1 MEIDYT
7 NIKVIGFDADDTLW
21 VNETYFRDAEL
32 AFAKLMAPYETANK
46 IDQELFK
53 RQIENLPLYG
63 YGIKGFILSM
73 VEIAMELSNNSV
85 DIETIDSILNIG
97 KDMLNKPVNLLD
109 GVEEVLQTLSLKYR
123 LIVVTKGDLLDQER
137 KLEKS
142 GLMHYFHHIE
152 VVSDKQE
159 ANYSKL
165 LNHLDVKPSEFLMIG
180 NSLKSDILPLINI
193 KARAIHIPFHTTWI
207 HEQVTASRQDH
218 NKYETISSLLDVL
231 PILDKTRKTKF
242 KTLKNDI

>member
-1 MEIDYT
+1 MEIEYND
-7 NIKVIGFDADDTLW
+7 IKVIGFDADDTLW

-32 AFAKLMAPYETANK
+32 EFSKLMAPYETANK

-53 RQIENLPLYG
+53 KQIENLPLYG

-73 VEIAMELSNNSV
+73 VEMALELSNNS
-85 DIETIDSILNIG
+85 ISNKTIDSILNIG
-97 KDMLNKPVNLLD
+97 RIMLNKPVDLLK
-109 GVEEVLQTLSLKYR
+109 GVEEVLLTLSQNYR

-142 GLMHYFHHIE
+142 GLTHYFHHIE

-165 LNHLDVKPSEFLMIG
+165 LNHLDIKPSQFLMIG

-207 HEQVTASRQDH
+207 HEHVVPNGNDSKKYKTVT
-218 NKYETISSLLDVL
+218 SLLDVL
-231 PILDKTRKTKF
+231 PLLNKNPKTKV
-242 KTLKNDI
+242 